1 MSKLYLCSSQKYL
14 TYTYVGKL
22 TTTADK
28 LSSEGL
34 DRVFIQHSLKIYQFT
49 VLTKYFLSK
58 ECGVDARGAE
68 FVARLFKNLQVLSN
82 AALSMATMA
91 IK

>member
-28 LSSEGL
+28 LSGEGINREPGILEIQEVVEGTSTINTL
-34 DRVFIQHSLKIYQFT
+34 D
-49 VLTKYFLSK
+49 
-58 ECGVDARGAE
+58 
-68 FVARLFKNLQVLSN
+68 
-82 AALSMATMA
+82 M
-91 IK
+91 

>member
-1 MSKLYLCSSQKYL
+1 MSKLYLYSSQKYL

-28 LSSEGL
+28 LSGEGL

-49 VLTKYFLSK
+49 VLTRDFVSK
-58 ECGVDARGAE
+58 EGGVDARGAE
-68 FVARLFKNLQVLSN
+68 FAARLFKSLQVLSN
-82 AALSMATMA
+82 AALSMAAMA